1 MQINDKAAFDPSTDK
16 EMFKEIDNMIEQGQR
31 NAAQGVLGRQLG
43 LTKVVNMKLKLTEL
57 KKNIEKEIG
66 AVKNEVKAK
75 VPVNAAPVEGQ
86 DEVEALAQAKEKAE
100 SAVQL

>member
-1 MQINDKAAFDPSTDK
+1 
-16 EMFKEIDNMIEQGQR
+16 
-31 NAAQGVLGRQLG
+31 
-43 LTKVVNMKLKLTEL
+43 MKLKLTEL